1 MPVVQWMILVLG
13 LSTITPDLGQ
23 YSAEFAVG
31 NNGVDGLAGG
41 GSCDYD
47 GAPPSAIGGGMA
59 HSGYNN
65 PSNGYDQFGA
75 TLGGGPTMGIGGDSN
90 NTGGDGGGGGSGYMG
105 GLPQTTAS
113 APSVHSRIPAG
124 TVCFHIIGNLETMH
138 D

>member
-1 MPVVQWMILVLG
+1 MGWSMPVVQWMILVLG

-31 NNGVDGLAGG
+31 NGVDGLAGG

-47 GAPPSAIGGGMA
+47 GDGAIGGGMA
-59 HSGYNN
+59 HSGYN

-90 NTGGDGGGGGSGYMG
+90 TGGDGGGGSGYM

-113 APSVHSRIPAG
+113 APSVHSRIPAAAG
-124 TVCFHIIGNLETMH
+124 IRPAGAP
-138 D
+138 